1 MSKIYN
7 SKIIN
12 EVKSYVVSQE
22 SEKKDITTNKNAID
36 INYVAK
42 TYIIC

>member
-1 MSKIYN
+1 MLKIYN

-22 SEKKDITTNKNAID
+22 SEKKDITTDKDTID